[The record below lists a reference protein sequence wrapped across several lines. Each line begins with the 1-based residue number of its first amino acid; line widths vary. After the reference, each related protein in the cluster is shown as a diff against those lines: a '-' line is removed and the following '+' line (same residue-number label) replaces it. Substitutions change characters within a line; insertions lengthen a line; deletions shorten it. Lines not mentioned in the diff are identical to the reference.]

1 MLTRQQGYVMC
12 ALCYGPAHGYAL
24 AKRAMDMGDKN
35 FQITASQ
42 IYKTLHIL
50 TAQGLVSNPST
61 NRYAITT
68 VGLGALAEITH
79 DNEHYVACAKAAMQ
93 QALNTANKE

>member
-12 ALCYGPAHGYAL
+12 SLCYGPAHGYAL

-35 FQITASQ
+35 FQIAPAQ
-42 IYKTLHIL
+42 IYKTLRNL
-50 TAQGLVSNPST
+50 AAQGLVSVLPA

-68 VGLGALAEITH
+68 AGLGALAEVTY

-93 QALNTANKE
+93 QALNTANKA